1 MKGLLMQYE
10 NLTETISLL
19 NQVIYLLLPLV
30 AVFLIYFLL
39 NSVTTYIYKKSE
51 NKDIYEE
58 TDAGKEDI

>member
-1 MKGLLMQYE
+1 MQYE

>member
-1 MKGLLMQYE
+1 MQYE

-39 NSVTTYIYKKSE
+39 NSVTTYIYRKSE

-58 TDAGKEDI
+58 TDTGKEDI

>member
-1 MKGLLMQYE
+1 MQYE

-39 NSVTTYIYKKSE
+39 NSVTTYIYRKSE

-58 TDAGKEDI
+58 ADAGKEDI

>member
-1 MKGLLMQYE
+1 MQYE

-39 NSVTTYIYKKSE
+39 NSVTTYIYRKSE

-58 TDAGKEDI
+58 TDVGKEDI